1 MNGNG
6 LGPWL
11 SVVSY
16 SESLISTAG
25 AVLIGQTARMIGLD
39 RALSKMLAPRWAWWA
54 IHDPGKIVADRDRG
68 RAGRGLRGRYRA
80 GADPTVSRLIAPLAA
95 DTDDAVAA
103 IRADRATARERA
115 WGHAGVPRQDGLV
128 VIDLDAT
135 LVTAHSDKESAA
147 PTWKKTFGFH
157 PLLSSV
163 DHGASGTGDALV
175 GLLRAGNAGSNTAD
189 DHIAV
194 FDDALAQLPAEV
206 SARGADGKRDILVRT
221 DAAGATH
228 RFAEHLAA
236 HGAQFSLGANL
247 HHFDTARIL
256 DDLPSRAWCPALD
269 GDDQPRE
276 GAWAPRPPG
285 WRTCRPGRTAPG

>member
-1 MNGNG
+1 M
-6 LGPWL
+6 
-11 SVVSY
+11 
-16 SESLISTAG
+16 
-25 AVLIGQTARMIGLD
+25 
-39 RALSKMLAPRWAWWA
+39 
-54 IHDPGKIVADRDRG
+54 
-68 RAGRGLRGRYRA
+68 
-80 GADPTVSRLIAPLAA
+80 SRLIAPLAA

-103 IRADRATARERA
+103 IRVDRAAARERA

-135 LVTAHSDKESAA
+135 LVTAHSDKEYAA

-157 PLLSSV
+157 PLLAYV
-163 DHGASGTGDALV
+163 DHGASGTGDPLV
-175 GLLRAGNAGSNTAD
+175 GLLRPGNAGSNTAA

-247 HHFDTARIL
+247 HHFDTR
-256 DDLPSRAWCPALD
+256 PH
-269 GDDQPRE
+269 PR
-276 GAWAPRPPG
+276 
-285 WRTCRPGRTAPG
+285 